1 MPTLI
6 AGTVLLGILSDPE
19 WSRRFRSAVT
29 FEEALEVIKAY
40 IREKHLIE
48 KFRAEREREEREE
61 KPKAKVWAYLCPVEY
76 EIYEFTEKPAEPPK
90 CPIHNVPLEF
100 LEAFEE

>member
-6 AGTVLLGILSDPE
+6 AGTILLEVLSDPE

-48 KFRAEREREEREE
+48 RFRAEVEKEK
-61 KPKAKVWAYLCPVEY
+61 KPKAKFWAYLCPVEY
-76 EIYEFTEKPAEPPK
+76 EIYEFTEKPAEPK
-90 CPIHNVPLEF
+90 CPIHGTPLEF

>member
-29 FEEALEVIKAY
+29 FEEALEVVKAY

-48 KFRAEREREEREE
+48 KFKAEREREEKR
-61 KPKAKVWAYLCPVEY
+61 KAKIWAYLCPVEY
-76 EIYEFTEKPAEPPK
+76 EIYEFTQKPAEPPK
-90 CPIHNVPLEF
+90 CPVHNVPLEF
-100 LEAFEE
+100 LESFEE